1 VLCGLKMTHDGGY
14 AVIDGNKLLACVE
27 AEKIDNAPRYSEM
40 TDIDRFRDG
49 LAAFDLDF
57 AAVELAV
64 DGWVQFHNGATE
76 VAVESG
82 GRQQWI
88 PVAGY
93 DEGRDMRLGGAP
105 LAAIS
110 GRFPD
115 GGPAYRSFAHATGH
129 LFSAY
134 CTSPAAA
141 VGAPS
146 FVLVWDGGMPARLYR
161 IDPRARTIRAL
172 GVVLDV
178 SGAIYPTFSS
188 LLEPFALPSG
198 SHAEAYLPISG
209 KAMAYAGLG
218 SLNEAGLRHAA
229 RLFSGHGSRLTRRT
243 GAEWSAKL
251 IAQMAADGCTA
262 AEMIATMQEFL
273 SRALVSALHRATDG
287 EKLPLAFAGG
297 CALNIKWNAALRAS
311 GLFTDVWVPP
321 FPNDSGSAIGAAC
334 AALAASGGPLAIEWD
349 VFAGPLLGPVGPVPD
364 GWTVRS
370 ATNEAVAELL
380 ATVGEPV
387 VVLSGRAELGPRAL
401 GHRSIVAPAVD
412 GGMRDRLNAMKG
424 REAYRPIAPICLEEH
439 APAVFDPGVVDPY
452 MLFDHQVR
460 PQWRHRVPAIVHVDG
475 SARLQT
481 VNATDNP
488 LTARLLSAYHA
499 RTGVPVL
506 CNTSANYAGRG
517 FFPDVGSAIG
527 WGGTRYVW
535 SEGMLYHRVDG

>member
-1 VLCGLKMTHDGGY
+1 MLCGLKATHDGGY
-14 AVIDGNKLLACVE
+14 AVVDGSKLLVCVE
-27 AEKIDNAPRYSEM
+27 AEKIGNAPRYSEM
-40 TDIDRFRDG
+40 ADVGQIRAG
-49 LAAFDLDF
+49 LATFGLDF
-57 AAVELAV
+57 AEVDLVV
-64 DGWVQFHNGATE
+64 DGWVQFHNGAAE

-82 GRQQWI
+82 GRRRWI

-93 DEGRDMRLGGAP
+93 DESRDGRLGGAP
-105 LAAIS
+105 LAAVN

-141 VGAPS
+141 ADAPS

-161 IDPRARTIRAL
+161 IDPRARTVRPL
-172 GVVLDV
+172 GVALDV
-178 SGAIYPTFSS
+178 SGAIYPTFCSQ
-188 LLEPFALPSG
+188 LEPFALPPD

-218 SLNEAGLRHAA
+218 SVNQAGLQHAA

-262 AEMIATMQEFL
+262 AEMIATMQEFF
-273 SRALVSALHRATDG
+273 SRALVSVLHGATGG
-287 EKLPLAFAGG
+287 ERLPLAFAGG

-321 FPNDSGSAIGAAC
+321 FPNDSGSAVGAAC
-334 AALAASGGPLAIEWD
+334 AALAASGGPLAVEWN
-349 VFAGPLLGPVGPVPD
+349 VFAGPALGPSGPVPD

-370 ATNEAVAELL
+370 ATIEEVAGLL

-401 GHRSIVAPAVD
+401 GHRSIVAPATD
-412 GGMRDRLNAMKG
+412 SGMRDRLNAMKG
-424 REAYRPIAPICLEEH
+424 REPYRPVAPICLEEH
-439 APAVFDPGVVDPY
+439 APAIFDPGVADPY

-460 PQWRHRVPAIVHVDG
+460 PQWRDRVPAVMHVDG

-481 VNATDNP
+481 VNAADNP
-488 LTARLLSAYHA
+488 LTARLLSAYYA

-517 FFPDVGSAIG
+517 FFPDAGSAMG
-527 WGGTRYVW
+527 WSGTRYVW
-535 SEGMLYHRVDG
+535 SEGMLYFRADG